1 MDCYNNP
8 ECSCS
13 FTKLLKTFNVDMD
26 LEKKLELYEY
36 IENNVS
42 YKRTDDI
49 QFNNLDK
56 LFNVQDLMSFYND
69 NKKNGLSSLKPLV
82 NGSVVD
88 YYVREI
94 RKITNTTDIFQGVYY
109 FSEKWKQNVLIF
121 MNKVNDK
128 VVSLQIRNLLDGD
141 KRFFKIYDFSKIF
154 KEMYPEDDLDDQE
167 RISYDKLSHFYNIF
181 KVDFTRPVNMFEGYI
196 DSLFLQN
203 SIGMVGMN
211 TDLSFLK
218 KEDGIEL
225 RFVFDND
232 KPGMK
237 KARQMLDDGDKI
249 FLWNKLYLDMIK
261 DYKGKMTKPKLVQ
274 VLKNIKD
281 LNSLSLKFKKP
292 IERLFDFEKYFSK
305 DDLDIY
311 YLDDLEELFKRY

>member
-1 MDCYNNP
+1 
-8 ECSCS
+8 
-13 FTKLLKTFNVDMD
+13 MD

-42 YKRTDDI
+42 YKRTDDV
-49 QFNNLDK
+49 QFNSLDK
-56 LFNVQDLMSFYND
+56 LFNVQDLMTFYND

-82 NGSVVD
+82 SGSVVD
-88 YYVREI
+88 YYVRET

-109 FSEKWKQNVLIF
+109 FSEKWKQPVLVF

-141 KRFFKIYDFSKIF
+141 KRFFKIFDFSKVF
-154 KEMYPEDDLDDQE
+154 NEMYPEDDLDDQE

-237 KARQMLDDGDKI
+237 KARQMLDEGDK
-249 FLWNKLYLDMIK
+249 FCL
-261 DYKGKMTKPKLVQ
+261 
-274 VLKNIKD
+274 
-281 LNSLSLKFKKP
+281 
-292 IERLFDFEKYFSK
+292 
-305 DDLDIY
+305 
-311 YLDDLEELFKRY
+311 